1 MRPGLLLAPLAI
13 VAGGAGAQNPP
24 PKPKPVQ
31 VAAAAPQKPASNGS
45 VTAATFRGTWEGKS
59 MMGPSD
65 SIVTT
70 FAIIVSADGGTW
82 MLQLPNRDLLPMRIA
97 TIGGDSVVAEAGP
110 YASVLRPGE
119 SVTTRMTG
127 HLNGHLLAGTF
138 EGHYAAGAV
147 ARGKTLATRVKM

>member
-1 MRPGLLLAPLAI
+1 MRHGLLLVPLA
-13 VAGGAGAQNPP
+13 VAAGVAGAQNPP
-24 PKPKPVQ
+24 PKPKPAP
-31 VAAAAPQKPASNGS
+31 VAAAATPKPAETRSA
-45 VTAATFRGTWEGKS
+45 TAADFRGTWEGKS

-70 FAIIVSADGGTW
+70 FAIIVTSDGGSW

-110 YASVLRPGE
+110 YASVVRPGE

-127 HLNGHLLAGTF
+127 HLKGHMLAGTF
-138 EGHYAAGAV
+138 EGHYATGAV